1 MEGIKWRYSRKFV
14 KEYGMLTE
22 SFIHLFQHSFDKEI
36 TVPFA
41 LPNYI
46 AIRADSPQGSN
57 GVRCFE
63 LKDGEFLINIYPEIC
78 CSEMLEDE
86 IRNMPT
92 NVREAVVDFSTYDC
106 ARWALGGLMLFSVGM
121 SNKRLI
127 NEFKTIDDKYITDV
141 WQFVLNIKD
150 SYVHH
155 LASQIENVIVTQKS
169 LAFGIMDFDTEF
181 LIPYVS

>member
-1 MEGIKWRYSRKFV
+1 
-14 KEYGMLTE
+14 
-22 SFIHLFQHSFDKEI
+22 
-36 TVPFA
+36 
-41 LPNYI
+41 
-46 AIRADSPQGSN
+46 
-57 GVRCFE
+57 
-63 LKDGEFLINIYPEIC
+63 
-78 CSEMLEDE
+78 
-86 IRNMPT
+86 
-92 NVREAVVDFSTYDC
+92 
-106 ARWALGGLMLFSVGM
+106 MLFSVGM

-150 SYVHH
+150 NYVHN